1 MNFSLPLEGRNV
13 AYQFEGHDQS
23 NNVCEY
29 QYEVN
34 MSTNEKIITE
44 NTKLITQIV
53 KEQCWISRSSECQ
66 GHNVC
71 EYEVNR
77 LTNERVIR
85 EKRNFNTNCLR
96 YRLPAR
102 PDGFTNL

>member
-53 KEQCWISRSSECQ
+53 KEQC
-66 GHNVC
+66 
-71 EYEVNR
+71 
-77 LTNERVIR
+77 
-85 EKRNFNTNCLR
+85 
-96 YRLPAR
+96 
-102 PDGFTNL
+102 